1 MPTPNEVNRRSY
13 LKLTGVSVGTAVI
26 GLESGVAS
34 AATTVEPTGYGLGG
48 YGLGAYGTP
57 SVDGPVAS
65 STGSAT
71 EVGRT
76 SATLTGTLT
85 ELGGADSADVAFEW
99 GPVTDGLLYTTGT
112 QRLSAPGD
120 VTASIEDLMPGT
132 EYGFRI
138 VAAGSNGSTD
148 TGVERQFTTQT
159 ATADVDSETTLLPR
173 DGELVNASFQSEH
186 AGYTGDGFVNF
197 GSSNSYV
204 QWDVATEASAEFD
217 LTIRYALGADDRSG
231 LLTVGGT
238 RREIT
243 VPATGAW
250 SAWETITER
259 VTLSDGASTLRIE
272 AIGED
277 FGNVDA
283 VEVSPV
289 TTDAPTDDEPV
300 EAPTT
305 KTLLPR
311 DGDLGNASFQS
322 EHAGY
327 TGDGFVNF
335 RRSNS
340 YVQWD
345 VESEAA
351 TDYDLTIRYALGA
364 GDRTGRLAAD
374 GSQQPVTVPSTGGW
388 ATWETTTQ
396 RVSLPEGSST
406 LRIEATGED
415 FGNVDVVTLT
425 PREETTEESWNSLRL
440 LPRDGDLTNAS
451 FESEHAGYTGDGF
464 VNFRRSNSDVKWDID
479 NPAAA
484 EFDLTIRYAL
494 GAGDRTG
501 RLSAGGSQQDL
512 TVPSTGGWATWE
524 TTTQRVSLPAGT
536 ATLRIEATGEDFGNV
551 DAVELER
558 R

>member
-26 GLESGVAS
+26 GLQSGVAS

-112 QRLSAPGD
+112 QRLSALGD

-197 GSSNSYV
+197 
-204 QWDVATEASAEFD
+204 
-217 LTIRYALGADDRSG
+217 
-231 LLTVGGT
+231 
-238 RREIT
+238 
-243 VPATGAW
+243 
-250 SAWETITER
+250 
-259 VTLSDGASTLRIE
+259 
-272 AIGED
+272 
-277 FGNVDA
+277 
-283 VEVSPV
+283 
-289 TTDAPTDDEPV
+289 
-300 EAPTT
+300 
-305 KTLLPR
+305 
-311 DGDLGNASFQS
+311 
-322 EHAGY
+322 
-327 TGDGFVNF
+327 
-335 RRSNS
+335 
-340 YVQWD
+340 
-345 VESEAA
+345 
-351 TDYDLTIRYALGA
+351 
-364 GDRTGRLAAD
+364 
-374 GSQQPVTVPSTGGW
+374 
-388 ATWETTTQ
+388 
-396 RVSLPEGSST
+396 
-406 LRIEATGED
+406 
-415 FGNVDVVTLT
+415 
-425 PREETTEESWNSLRL
+425 
-440 LPRDGDLTNAS
+440 
-451 FESEHAGYTGDGF
+451 
-464 VNFRRSNSDVKWDID
+464 RRSNSDVEWDID

-501 RLSAGGSQQDL
+501 RLSTGGSQQDL